1 MRASSTRMPDMGTLA
16 LRVFTYIAM
25 AFLFFPILI
34 TLLVSVNPRE
44 FILPPSG
51 FTLEWF
57 RAAWTSDTFVR
68 AMGVSLSLGLAASII
83 ANTLAFLAVLAMVRY
98 DFKGKA
104 FINLLIM
111 SPLLIPTTIFSL
123 ALYVF
128 FARLG
133 FGAGIPA
140 LVIGH
145 SIHVLPFA
153 VRILTAS
160 MQNFDTSLEEAA
172 RNVGAGPL
180 RTMMSITLPVIKTG
194 LISSFVL
201 CFVLSWNDFPIS
213 VFLAPPGWTPLPVEL
228 FSYIKFQY
236 DAVGAALASSLILI
250 SGVAMVVID
259 RMAGLRRVMQR

>member
-1 MRASSTRMPDMGTLA
+1 MMRTDVGGWA
-16 LRVFTYIAM
+16 LRLFTYISM
-25 AFLFFPILI
+25 AFLFFPVAI
-34 TLLVSVNPRE
+34 TLLVSINPRE
-44 FILPPSG
+44 FVLPPTG

-57 RAAWTSDTFVR
+57 RAAWASDTFVR
-68 AMGVSLSLGLAASII
+68 AMGVSLWLGLTATIV
-83 ANTLAFLAVLAMVRY
+83 ANAIGFLAVLAMIRY
-98 DFKGKA
+98 DFRGKA
-104 FINLLIM
+104 LINLLIM

-145 SIHVLPFA
+145 TLHVLPFA
-153 VRILTAS
+153 VRILMAS
-160 MQNFDTSLEEAA
+160 MQNFDMSLEEAA
-172 RNVGAGPL
+172 RNVGAGPV
-180 RTMMSITLPVIKTG
+180 RTLFSITLPVIRTG
-194 LISSFVL
+194 LLSSLVL

-228 FSYIKFQY
+228 FSYIKYQY

-250 SGVAMVVID
+250 SALAIIVID
-259 RMAGLRRVMQR
+259 RMSGLRQVVNH

>member
-1 MRASSTRMPDMGTLA
+1 MMRDDLSTWG
-16 LRVFTYIAM
+16 LRLFTYLAM

-34 TLLVSVNPRE
+34 TLVVSVNPRE
-44 FILPPSG
+44 FILPPTG

-68 AMGVSLSLGLAASII
+68 AMGVSLWLGVTATVVANGI
-83 ANTLAFLAVLAMVRY
+83 ALLAVLALVRY
-98 DFKGKA
+98 EFRGKA
-104 FINLLIM
+104 LINLLVM

-128 FARLG
+128 FARIG
-133 FGAGIPA
+133 VGAGMPA
-140 LVIGH
+140 LVVGH
-145 SIHVLPFA
+145 TLHVLPFA

-160 MQNFDTSLEEAA
+160 MQNFDMSLEEAA

-180 RTMMSITLPVIKTG
+180 RTLRSITLPVIRTG
-194 LISSFVL
+194 LISSLVL

-213 VFLAPPGWTPLPVEL
+213 VFLAPPGWLPLPVEL

-236 DAVGAALASSLILI
+236 DAVGAALASSLIII
-250 SGVAMVVID
+250 SAVAIVIID
-259 RMAGLRRVMQR
+259 RTSGLRQAVR

>member
-1 MRASSTRMPDMGTLA
+1 MKPLNMRMPDGGTMA
-16 LRVFTYIAM
+16 LRLFTYLAM
-25 AFLFFPILI
+25 AFLFFPIFI

-44 FILPPSG
+44 FLLPPSG

-57 RAAWTSDTFVR
+57 RQAWTSDTFVR
-68 AMGVSLSLGLAASII
+68 AMGVSLVLGVVASVI
-83 ANTLAFLAVLAMVRY
+83 ANALAFLAVIAMVRY

-104 FINLLIM
+104 FINLVIM

-123 ALYVF
+123 AIYIF
-128 FARLG
+128 FAKLG
-133 FGAGIPA
+133 FGGGVLP

-145 SIHVLPFA
+145 TIHVLPFA
-153 VRILTAS
+153 ARILTAS
-160 MQNFDTSLEEAA
+160 MQNFDISLEEAA
-172 RNVGAGPL
+172 RNVGAGPI
-180 RTMMSITLPVIKTG
+180 RTMTAITLPVIRTG

-201 CFVLSWNDFPIS
+201 CFILSWNDFPIS

-250 SGVAMVVID
+250 SAAAMVIID
-259 RMAGLRRVMQR
+259 RLAGLRRVMRH

>member
-1 MRASSTRMPDMGTLA
+1 MRGLDMHRIDMGA
-16 LRVFTYIAM
+16 LGLRLFTYLAM

-34 TLLVSVNPRE
+34 TLLVSINPRE

-57 RAAWTSDTFVR
+57 KTAWTSKTFVR
-68 AMGVSLSLGLAASII
+68 AMGVSVTLGLTASVI
-83 ANTLAFLAVLAMVRY
+83 ANILALLAVLALVRY
-98 DFKGKA
+98 DFRGKA

-111 SPLLIPTTIFSL
+111 SPLLIPSTIFSL

-128 FARLG
+128 FAQLS

-140 LVIGH
+140 LIVGH
-145 SIHVLPFA
+145 AIHVLPFA
-153 VRILTAS
+153 VRILMAS
-160 MQNFDTSLEEAA
+160 MQNFDISLEEAA

-180 RTMMSITLPVIKTG
+180 RTMTAITLPVIKTG
-194 LISSFVL
+194 LVSSFVL
-201 CFVLSWNDFPIS
+201 CFVLSWNDFSLS

-236 DAVGAALASSLILI
+236 DAVGAALASSLILL
-250 SGVAMVVID
+250 SAVAMVIID